1 MNSAHQTQTFEISD
15 ADLDSVS
22 GGLSPEGSVTI
33 DDKTFGTADLM
44 ALAQG
49 TALGAASQAQNAL
62 AQPHQISI
70 NGSL

>member
-1 MNSAHQTQTFEISD
+1 MNSAHQIQALEISD
-15 ADLDSVS
+15 ADLDGIS
-22 GGLSPEGSVTI
+22 GGLSPEGSVTV
-33 DDKTFGTADLM
+33 DDKTVGTADLL

-49 TALGAASQAQNAL
+49 TALGAASQAQGAL

>member
-1 MNSAHQTQTFEISD
+1 MNSAHQMQTLEISD
-15 ADLDSVS
+15 ADLDGVS

-33 DDKTFGTADLM
+33 DDKTVGTADLM
-44 ALAQG
+44 TLAQG
-49 TALGAASQAQNAL
+49 TALGAVSQAQNAF

>member
-1 MNSAHQTQTFEISD
+1 MNSAHQIQALEISD

-22 GGLSPEGSVTI
+22 GGLSPEGSVTV
-33 DDKTFGTADLM
+33 DGKTFGTADLM

-49 TALGAASQAQNAL
+49 TALGAAAQAQNAL

>member
-1 MNSAHQTQTFEISD
+1 MNSAHQLQTLAISD

-33 DDKTFGTADLM
+33 DGKTVGTADLM

-49 TALGAASQAQNAL
+49 TALGAATQAQGAL
-62 AQPHQISI
+62 AQPHQVSI